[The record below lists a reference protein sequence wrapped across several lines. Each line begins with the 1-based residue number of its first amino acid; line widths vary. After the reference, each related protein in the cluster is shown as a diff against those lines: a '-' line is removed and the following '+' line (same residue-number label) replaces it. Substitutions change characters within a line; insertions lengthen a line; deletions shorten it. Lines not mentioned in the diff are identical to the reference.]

1 MPPPSTHP
9 TSSHLTY
16 VTDDEPGIRRH
27 GHARFRF
34 VREAT
39 GREVRTAR
47 DLERIRGLAVPP
59 AWTDVWICADP
70 NGHLQATGRDARGRK
85 QYRYHPA
92 FRSRRE
98 RRKFDQLPA
107 FGATLGKLR
116 SQIDADL
123 RSPQLGRERLL
134 AAVVSLLDLT
144 YVRIGNA
151 EYARDNR
158 SFGLTTLRCSHL
170 DLEGNRMRMR
180 FPGKGGRRFDVS
192 CCDPR
197 LARVVRRCQ
206 ELPGQNLFQYLDDD
220 DVATPIS
227 STDVNDYLRDGT
239 GLDVTAKTFRTWGAS
254 LLAAE
259 VLSPLDPP
267 RSTRAASSAIN
278 DSLRSVA
285 DRLGNTVTVCRNS
298 YVHPVVLADFE
309 AGTLGERWDE
319 GPKRAAG
326 GLRAEE
332 RKLLAILPDH

>member
-1 MPPPSTHP
+1 VAPSVP
-9 TSSHLTY
+9 GISY
-16 VTDDEPGIRRH
+16 VTDDEPGIARH
-27 GHARFRF
+27 GHKRFRY
-34 VREAT
+34 VRQST
-39 GREVRTAR
+39 GREVRNGR
-47 DLERIRGLAVPP
+47 ELERIRSLAVPP

-70 NGHLQATGRDARGRK
+70 AGHIQATGRDARGRK
-85 QYRYHPA
+85 QYRYHTT

-107 FGATLGKLR
+107 FGQVLGRLR
-116 SQIDADL
+116 RQIDADL

-144 YVRIGNA
+144 YIRIGNA

-170 DLEGNRMRMR
+170 DLDGSRLRLR
-180 FPGKGGRRFDVS
+180 FPGKGGRRFDVE

-206 ELPGQNLFQYLDDD
+206 ELPGQRLFQYLDDD

-227 STDVNDYLRDGT
+227 STDVNDYLRAATD
-239 GLDVTAKTFRTWGAS
+239 LDATAKTFRTWGAS

-259 VLSPLDPP
+259 ELSVLDAPTSA
-267 RSTRAASSAIN
+267 REAGAMINAALAT
-278 DSLRSVA
+278 VA
-285 DRLGNTVTVCRNS
+285 DRLGNTVAVCRNS
-298 YVHPVVLADFE
+298 YVHPAVLTQFE
-309 AGTLGERWDE
+309 QGTLQERWVT

-326 GLRAEE
+326 GVTAPE
-332 RKLLAILPDH
+332 RRLLAILPGS